1 MNGKKK
7 KKTKI
12 SFTLNNANLMAL
24 KSHTRI
30 VITRKQWNRKTTLQE
45 YSSVFEVVTKQIA
58 LLFTY

>member
-30 VITRKQWNRKTTLQE
+30 VITRKQWNRRLNYNNTEVYLIVLQ
-45 YSSVFEVVTKQIA
+45 TK
-58 LLFTY
+58 